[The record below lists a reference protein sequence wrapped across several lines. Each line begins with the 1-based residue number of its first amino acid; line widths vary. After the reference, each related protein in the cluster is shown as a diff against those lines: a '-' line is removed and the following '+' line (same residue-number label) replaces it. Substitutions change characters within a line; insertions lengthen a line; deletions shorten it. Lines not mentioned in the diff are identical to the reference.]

1 MIGPFT
7 NRVHFD
13 WIGVYCGM
21 SPSEDLHC
29 YADNEVFALVVFD
42 VLHCS
47 NTSWFGIA
55 LRVADETGRQHAVSL
70 GSNCRTRTSRFW
82 TNFTDEFIK
91 LLTMTNL
98 LHSVITVGL
107 L

>member
-21 SPSEDLHC
+21 SPGKDRHC

-42 VLHCS
+42 VA
-47 NTSWFGIA
+47 I
-55 LRVADETGRQHAVSL
+55 VAIPNGFLA
-70 GSNCRTRTSRFW
+70 
-82 TNFTDEFIK
+82 
-91 LLTMTNL
+91 
-98 LHSVITVGL
+98 LHSVSRTRLEDSMPYLSAPTIGL
-107 L
+107 GLRVFGQTLLTNLSNFLP